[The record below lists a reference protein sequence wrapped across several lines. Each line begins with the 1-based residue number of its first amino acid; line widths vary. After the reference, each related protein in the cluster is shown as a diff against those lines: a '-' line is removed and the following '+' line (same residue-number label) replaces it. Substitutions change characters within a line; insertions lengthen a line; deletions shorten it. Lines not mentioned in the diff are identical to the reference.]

1 MTPQHLLTN
10 HLLKIRIEKN
20 LSQRQAAAQC
30 KIHYHAYCKIEQG
43 DSDVTVGL
51 VRALSDGLGVDL
63 FALMGIDL
71 NQVPLYTCYE
81 GNRVAD
87 DGEVT
92 CIYGVAVDSQSGG
105 GLCDSRTFTFRY
117 ADITTEKEKLE
128 SLIDCMNRE
137 QLYLLHAEDVI
148 EDFIS

>member
-1 MTPQHLLTN
+1 MTPWHLLST
-10 HLLKIRIEKN
+10 HLLKIRTEKN

-30 KIHYHAYCKIEQG
+30 KINYNAYCKIEQG
-43 DSDVTVGL
+43 GSDVTVGL
-51 VRALSDGLGVDL
+51 VHALSDGLGVDL

-71 NQVPLYTCYE
+71 NQVPWYTYYE
-81 GNRVAD
+81 GKWVAD

-92 CIYGVAVDSQSGG
+92 CIYGIAVDSQYSGD
-105 GLCDSRTFTFRY
+105 LCDCKTFTFRY